1 MDSTPAPFYRRFY
14 DGWMAIVGR
23 FAFVQNLVILSL
35 VYTLLIGP
43 FGLGARLLRRDLL
56 DKRRFGEAGSA
67 WGEADSAK
75 PDLERAQ
82 HQF

>member
-1 MDSTPAPFYRRFY
+1 MAANPVPFYRRFY

-23 FAFVQNLVILSL
+23 FAFVQTLVILSL
-35 VYTLLIGP
+35 FYAVLIGP
-43 FGLGARLLRRDLL
+43 FGLGAALLRRDLL
-56 DKRRFGEAGSA
+56 DTRRLREPGSA
-67 WGEADSAK
+67 WNEAETAK

>member
-1 MDSTPAPFYRRFY
+1 MAANPAPFYRRVY

-23 FAFVQNLVILSL
+23 FAFVQTLVILSF
-35 VYTLLIGP
+35 VYAVLIGP
-43 FGLGARLLRRDLL
+43 IGLGVSLLRRDLL
-56 DKRRFGEAGSA
+56 DKRRLGGPGSA
-67 WGEADSAK
+67 WNEADSAK

>member
-1 MDSTPAPFYRRFY
+1 MAPEAVPFYRRYY

-23 FAFVQNLVILSL
+23 FAFVQTLVVLSL
-35 VYTLLIGP
+35 FYVVMIGP

-56 DKRRFGEAGSA
+56 DKRRIGQSGSA
-67 WGEADSAK
+67 WNEADSAK